1 MLGNF
6 KKMFIDKPNTNVN
19 IPSGILESLAYNL
32 PAGFSYTDV
41 GKGFC
46 VLKIPDGTQIKGRL
60 RLEGASIENLKKCK
74 NFDDLVSYA
83 INIQKPIQLLPSED
97 GYYYIGD
104 KPFRFEQFI
113 KCPLKDLILKDGVI
127 QYVPQKF
134 EYELKM
140 PMSVD
145 EKKELVIL
153 KRVPFDSL
161 KQLKFVSE
169 ENRGFVISVFVSVES
184 PTMKINVATDFSNA
198 GSVQNVCNSIF
209 WFNSFAN
216 GKVKIFNELVNENNE
231 ADLTPYDNEAVDF
244 WKQLLAIEKKFD
256 VSFDVSNG
264 VYERDVIIVEELYRS
279 LVDNKPFR
287 KDEMITNLTA
297 YDENKTKA
305 SGTDGIIDPETTT
318 TIHNKIHV
326 NGVEVSVLNEMIQYY
341 DKDGKLVTESIRD
354 FTRKSILNEYSSLDE
369 FINRWNSTDKKQA
382 IIDELREQ
390 GVNLDL
396 LRKDIGNDNIG
407 DFDLILHIAYD
418 KKPLTRKERA
428 ENVMKKGYLYKY
440 SEVAQ
445 KVLRGLLEKY
455 SDDNELELTNT
466 KILELKPFDEYG
478 SPMKIVKEFGG
489 KEKYIEAVEE
499 LEDEIYAS

>member
-41 GKGFC
+41 GEGFC

-83 INIQKPIQLLPSED
+83 VNIQKPIQLLPSED

-104 KPFRFEQFI
+104 KPFSFEQFI
-113 KCPLKDLILKDGVI
+113 KCPLKDLILKDGAI

-169 ENRGFVISVFVSVES
+169 ENRGIVISVLVSVES

-231 ADLTPYDNEAVDF
+231 ANLTPYDNEAVDF

-264 VYERDVIIVEELYRS
+264 VYERDVISVGELYRS

-297 YDENKTKA
+297 YDENKT
-305 SGTDGIIDPETTT
+305 TDEMEKFIGKELFFRFLKEEETS
-318 TIHNKIHV
+318 V
-326 NGVEVSVLNEMIQYY
+326 MGVRL
-341 DKDGKLVTESIRD
+341 D
-354 FTRKSILNEYSSLDE
+354 FV
-369 FINRWNSTDKKQA
+369 
-382 IIDELREQ
+382 
-390 GVNLDL
+390 GV
-396 LRKDIGNDNIG
+396 
-407 DFDLILHIAYD
+407 
-418 KKPLTRKERA
+418 
-428 ENVMKKGYLYKY
+428 KY
-440 SEVAQ
+440 IF
-445 KVLRGLLEKY
+445 G
-455 SDDNELELTNT
+455 T
-466 KILELKPFDEYG
+466 KIKSFEYENESKNYCFVLEP
-478 SPMKIVKEFGG
+478 
-489 KEKYIEAVEE
+489 VENGIPYTATQYFMSKKE
-499 LEDEIYAS
+499 LEDFLRKEDSYKESFEKATCISINVAEEG

>member
-41 GKGFC
+41 GEGFC

-83 INIQKPIQLLPSED
+83 VNIQKPIQLLPSED

-104 KPFRFEQFI
+104 KPFSFEQFI
-113 KCPLKDLILKDGVI
+113 KCPLKDLILKDGAI

-169 ENRGFVISVFVSVES
+169 ENRGIVISVLVSVES

-231 ADLTPYDNEAVDF
+231 ANLTPYDNEAVDF

-264 VYERDVIIVEELYRS
+264 VYERDVISVGELYRS

-297 YDENKTKA
+297 YDENKT
-305 SGTDGIIDPETTT
+305 TDEMEKFIGKELFFRFLKEEETS
-318 TIHNKIHV
+318 V
-326 NGVEVSVLNEMIQYY
+326 MGVQL
-341 DKDGKLVTESIRD
+341 D
-354 FTRKSILNEYSSLDE
+354 FV
-369 FINRWNSTDKKQA
+369 
-382 IIDELREQ
+382 
-390 GVNLDL
+390 GV
-396 LRKDIGNDNIG
+396 
-407 DFDLILHIAYD
+407 
-418 KKPLTRKERA
+418 
-428 ENVMKKGYLYKY
+428 KY
-440 SEVAQ
+440 IF
-445 KVLRGLLEKY
+445 G
-455 SDDNELELTNT
+455 T
-466 KILELKPFDEYG
+466 KIKSFEYENESKNYCFVLEP
-478 SPMKIVKEFGG
+478 
-489 KEKYIEAVEE
+489 VENGIPYTATQYFMSKKE
-499 LEDEIYAS
+499 LEDFLRKEDSYKESFEKATCISINVAEEG

>member
-6 KKMFIDKPNTNVN
+6 QKMFIDKPNTNVN

-41 GKGFC
+41 GEGFC

-74 NFDDLVSYA
+74 NFDDFVSYA
-83 INIQKPIQLLPSED
+83 VNIQKPIQLLPSED

-104 KPFRFEQFI
+104 KPFSFEQFI

-169 ENRGFVISVFVSVES
+169 ENRGIVISVLVSVES

-231 ADLTPYDNEAVDF
+231 ANITPYDNEVVDF

-264 VYERDVIIVEELYRS
+264 VYERDVISVGELYRS

-297 YDENKTKA
+297 YDENKT
-305 SGTDGIIDPETTT
+305 TD
-318 TIHNKIHV
+318 
-326 NGVEVSVLNEMIQYY
+326 EME
-341 DKDGKLVTESIRD
+341 K
-354 FTRKSILNEYSSLDE
+354 
-369 FINRWNSTDKKQA
+369 FIN
-382 IIDELREQ
+382 
-390 GVNLDL
+390 NL
-396 LRKDIGNDNIG
+396 
-407 DFDLILHIAYD
+407 F
-418 KKPLTRKERA
+418 
-428 ENVMKKGYLYKY
+428 
-440 SEVAQ
+440 
-445 KVLRGLLEKY
+445 
-455 SDDNELELTNT
+455 
-466 KILELKPFDEYG
+466 
-478 SPMKIVKEFGG
+478 
-489 KEKYIEAVEE
+489 
-499 LEDEIYAS
+499 